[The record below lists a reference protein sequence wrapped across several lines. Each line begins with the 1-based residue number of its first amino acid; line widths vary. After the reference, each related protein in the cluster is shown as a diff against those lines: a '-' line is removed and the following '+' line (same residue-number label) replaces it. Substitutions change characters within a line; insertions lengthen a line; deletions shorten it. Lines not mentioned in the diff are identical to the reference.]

1 MKIVN
6 LSIILFCLL
15 ISACTSEQG
24 KSAQKVLTENQMD
37 FPEYINA
44 SYFGIKFQIPVQF
57 NSVYDQS
64 FVIKKNALLKN
75 VEELYLN
82 FSVECFNKY
91 EAENFKRA
99 FNSEIDLLNAV
110 HDNYLQIRKKS
121 ITNSWP
127 SIKKELT
134 KPKGINGVFQSIEGD
149 THNNGNFSSYFM
161 ATVEVKNRFYVFQM
175 IGNRE
180 NMGYLYDD
188 FMKIISSIKK

>member
-1 MKIVN
+1 MKIVS

-15 ISACTSEQG
+15 IQACTSEQG
-24 KSAQKVLTENQMD
+24 KSAQKVLAENQMD
-37 FPEYINA
+37 FTEFINE
-44 SYFGIKFQIPVQF
+44 SYFDIKFQIPVHF
-57 NSVYDQS
+57 KTIYDQS

-75 VEELYLN
+75 IEELYLN
-82 FSVECFNKY
+82 FSVECFNKS

-121 ITNSWP
+121 LTNSWP
-127 SIKKELT
+127 SIKKEL
-134 KPKGINGVFQSIEGD
+134 KGMNGLFQSIEGD
-149 THNNGNFSSYFM
+149 NHNNGNFSSYFM
-161 ATVEVKNRFYVFQM
+161 VTVEVKNRFYVFQM

-188 FMKIISSIKK
+188 FMKIVSSVK